1 MRKISSTIKGLKDH
15 LYSMGIVRPS
25 KLWQGVD
32 IGHSLY
38 EVFNC
43 YISMEVPHHV
53 KELADETEADLPW
66 AEDHF
71 KERIAGKPLNPGN
84 EYKNWP
90 YYRAMDNDALFRGH
104 EEKKFSH
111 TYMERFWP
119 PKIKGIRYEMG
130 DFNDFLEKFKQDPH
144 GRQNYFSIWHPE
156 DQSPGTRR
164 LPCTLGYY
172 FQVIQNDLYCT
183 YHIRSC
189 DIFRHFKNDIY
200 MAVRLMHYTH
210 SQIQSII
217 PGLGLGNLDMWI
229 GSLHCF
235 EVEKEML
242 KQ

>member
-1 MRKISSTIKGLKDH
+1 MEKIPLTITKLKRK
-15 LYSMGIVRPS
+15 LYEEGIVRPS

-32 IGHSLY
+32 MGQNLF
-38 EVFNC
+38 EVFNV
-43 YISMEVPHHV
+43 YISMDASPSIRG
-53 KELADETEADLPW
+53 LAEETEADLPW

-90 YYRAMDNDALFRGH
+90 YYRAIDNDSLFRGH
-104 EEKKFSH
+104 EGVKFSH

-119 PKIKGIRYEMG
+119 PKIRGVRYEMG
-130 DFNDFLEKFKQDPH
+130 DFNDFLEKFKNDPH

-156 DQSPGTRR
+156 DQSPGARR

-172 FQVIQNDLYCT
+172 FQIIKGHLHCT

-200 MAVRLMHYTH
+200 MAVRLMHYVRENMLEILPYLH
-210 SQIQSII
+210 M
-217 PGLGLGNLDMWI
+217 GNLDMWI

-242 KQ
+242 LY